1 MFGKILGFDSSK
13 MFLENTKRV
22 ADTNYIGYHVVFPEV
37 DHKIVG
43 EIVSISPT
51 EIVVYLIGEIINGVF
66 TNGVLKKPSTNTQA
80 RIIFKSELECILG
93 DQNYI
98 DKSNILF
105 GTSPIYKDYVIT
117 AKLNDFF
124 ANHFAIIGNT
134 GSGKSCGL
142 ARIIQNIF
150 YSSNSDLPRNA
161 HFVLF
166 DAYGEY
172 YNTFNDMEKFP
183 GLHFKKITT
192 ELDFANAET
201 LKYPA
206 YFLGVDDLAILLG
219 ANDPE
224 QLPVLAKAI
233 DLVKIFKSRD
243 PNIEDYKNDIIA
255 RTCLDI
261 LSSGKSSTQIRDQL
275 ISLLTSYNTASLN
288 LDSVIHQPGYDR
300 NIKQCLNIDDQ
311 GKINAITFVVE
322 FFNKFTK
329 VNIDDIQLD
338 KNVPYNL
345 TDLYYALEFALINEG
360 VYTNEKAHDLN
371 NTLKSRLQT
380 IINSSQN
387 NYFNYGEDYITKEEY
402 IKSFFSTTDGV
413 EPVQLVDINL
423 SFIDDKFA
431 KCLTKI
437 FSKLFFEYTA
447 NTATRGNF
455 SVHIILEEAHRYVQQ
470 DTDTDVIGYNI
481 FDRITKEGRKYGT
494 LLGFVTQR
502 PSELSVTSL
511 SQCSNF
517 VVFRLFYPEDLKIVQ
532 GISSNVTDE
541 TIERIK
547 TLHPGVGLVFGNAF
561 KVPLLV
567 KFPLPNPLPVSTSLD
582 VTKTWYQ

>member
-387 NYFNYGEDYITKEEY
+387 NYSTYGEDYITKEEY
-402 IKSFFSTTDGV
+402 NKLFLSTTDGV
-413 EPVQLVDINL
+413 EPV
-423 SFIDDKFA
+423 
-431 KCLTKI
+431 
-437 FSKLFFEYTA
+437 
-447 NTATRGNF
+447 
-455 SVHIILEEAHRYVQQ
+455 
-470 DTDTDVIGYNI
+470 
-481 FDRITKEGRKYGT
+481 
-494 LLGFVTQR
+494 
-502 PSELSVTSL
+502 
-511 SQCSNF
+511 
-517 VVFRLFYPEDLKIVQ
+517 
-532 GISSNVTDE
+532 
-541 TIERIK
+541 
-547 TLHPGVGLVFGNAF
+547 
-561 KVPLLV
+561 
-567 KFPLPNPLPVSTSLD
+567 
-582 VTKTWYQ
+582 